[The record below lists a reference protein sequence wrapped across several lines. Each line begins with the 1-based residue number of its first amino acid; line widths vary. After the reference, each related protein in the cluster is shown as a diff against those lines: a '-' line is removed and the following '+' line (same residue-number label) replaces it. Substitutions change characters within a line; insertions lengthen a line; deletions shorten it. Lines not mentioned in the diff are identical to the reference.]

1 MTDEL
6 YNPAIAMELVFICFV
21 SAGVCASA
29 CGREP
34 HAGTE
39 NAAESGLLKTALL
52 LIPLTLIG
60 MVLFFAAGMAAG
72 RLHGVLPMILAQT
85 VPVGLSAL
93 VEYRLAGRFAL
104 KKTKRIL
111 AALLMLLLYIAE
123 TVLLIWFGSGMTT

>member
-1 MTDEL
+1 MNYTIQL
-6 YNPAIAMELVFICFV
+6 LLWNWYLFVPFLLVFV
-21 SAGVCASA
+21 PLLVAESLM
-29 CGREP
+29 RER
-34 HAGTE
+34 E

-93 VEYRLAGRFAL
+93 AEYRLAGRFAL

-111 AALLMLLLYIAE
+111 AALLMLLLYLAE
-123 TVLLIWFGSGMTT
+123 TALSISIGNGMTT